1 MANTVTL
8 LSYANTFGDQLV
20 TINALA
26 QENNNMAANNYIK
39 PTGTL
44 YLNDPTLGLQVANN
58 AVVAGQLQVQGTGS
72 SAYIQNNLRVDT
84 QVYFTNTTIGLTNS
98 GQANIGGPLL
108 ALGANTGLQV
118 ANSASVGAN
127 LIVYQS
133 STLVGS
139 SNVGNTLNV
148 VGATSLQNTLTV
160 AQNASFSANI
170 NAARYINVTNDVNAT
185 DFIAT
190 QSITG
195 SSLNIN
201 NNATILGQLQV
212 AGNFVITGSTVNSSN
227 NFTLNANS
235 GSGVIS
241 TFGVYRGA
249 SANAYIR
256 WNESSQYWDI
266 RDVNNPSSY
275 SKILT
280 ANLISDS
287 VITVNSN
294 GLASQTAAN
303 TLNNSI
309 IAVNSLLAANT
320 AAINATATSN
330 FNTLNNYLIAN
341 VATLNAS
348 VSSNVS
354 TLNSSI
360 SSNVATL
367 NNSISSNVAVLTGWV
382 NAANT
387 NAANATYLTQGTIPA
402 ARFPTSGASAGTYGS
417 VSAIPVLTV
426 DATGRVTSITQTN
439 ITGTYAISISGNA
452 ATTSQTNFSNLT
464 IGSSQV
470 LYAGNYNSYS
480 PTLTGT
486 GASGTWPISISG
498 TAAVASSVSGSN
510 VSGNIPGNASNI
522 TSYTINQSVGTGNDV
537 QHNSLGLGTSA
548 PGGGNLN
555 ATGNITA
562 YYSDMRLKTNLGPI
576 QNPLDK
582 VMALNGFYYEANE
595 TAQALGYTA
604 KREVGVSAQDVQSVL
619 PEIVSPAPID
629 SQYLT
634 INYERLVPLLIE
646 AIKELKSEIDELKK
660 K

>member
-8 LSYANTFGDQLV
+8 LSYANTFGDWVV
-20 TINALA
+20 TTNALA
-26 QENNNMAANNYIK
+26 IENNNMAANNYIK

-44 YLNDPTLGLQVANN
+44 YLNDATLGLQVANN
-58 AVVAGQLQVQGTGS
+58 AVFAGQLQVTGIGS
-72 SAYIQNNLRVDT
+72 SAYVQNNLRVDT
-84 QVYFTNTTIGLTNS
+84 QVYFTNTVIGLTNS

-108 ALGANTGLQV
+108 ALGSNNGLQV
-118 ANSASVGAN
+118 ANSATIGGNV
-127 LIVYQS
+127 IVYQT
-133 STLVGS
+133 STLVGAA
-139 SNVGNTLNV
+139 NVGNTLNV

-256 WNESSQYWDI
+256 WNEPSQYWDI

-360 SSNVATL
+360 NSNVATL

-387 NAANATYLTQGTIPA
+387 NAANATYLTTGTIPV
-402 ARFPTSGASAGTYGS
+402 ARFPASGASAGTYGS

-426 DATGRVTSITQTN
+426 DATGRVTNITQTN